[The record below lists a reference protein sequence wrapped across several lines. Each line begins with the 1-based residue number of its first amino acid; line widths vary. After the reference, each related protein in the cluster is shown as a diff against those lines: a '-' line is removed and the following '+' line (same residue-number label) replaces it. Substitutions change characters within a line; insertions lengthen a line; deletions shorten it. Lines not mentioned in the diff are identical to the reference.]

1 MPARS
6 RIPNQQQAKLLARI
20 WSAEDDP
27 EICPVDDAE
36 WIPPALR
43 AALRRGW
50 CRRNGVPACVRT
62 TTRWEYLELTAS
74 GFLALERYL
83 TQQRYQRR
91 PA

>member
-43 AALRRGW
+43 AALRLS
-50 CRRNGVPACVRT
+50 PYT
-62 TTRWEYLELTAS
+62 HLT
-74 GFLALERYL
+74 LPTNREV
-83 TQQRYQRR
+83 
-91 PA
+91 